1 MSDTF
6 PLDLNVPP
14 SSRSRR
20 KVTSDAKFDT
30 LSPLPKADEFNFFL
44 FKEIGMNGVYF
55 VFFFCFIAKRVL
67 HIGWNFI
74 ENLLGFFWGGRNLAT
89 AQVQSWL
96 EKRLVL
102 DIFFCWRKFNGFKVD
117 WILESAA
124 FAG

>member
-30 LSPLPKADEFNFFL
+30 LSPFPKADEFKFFL

-55 VFFFCFIAKRVL
+55 VFFFVL
-67 HIGWNFI
+67 LPREFYTLAGISLKICWD
-74 ENLLGFFWGGRNLAT
+74 FFGGEEIWQQR
-89 AQVQSWL
+89 
-96 EKRLVL
+96 R
-102 DIFFCWRKFNGFKVD
+102 CKV
-117 WILESAA
+117 
-124 FAG
+124 G

>member
-1 MSDTF
+1 M
-6 PLDLNVPP
+6 
-14 SSRSRR
+14 
-20 KVTSDAKFDT
+20 
-30 LSPLPKADEFNFFL
+30 EFIL
-44 FKEIGMNGVYF
+44 
-55 VFFFCFIAKRVL
+55 FFFCFIAKRVL